1 MNNRINAYWSV
12 VASIAMVATA
22 AVNAD
27 NHASGIEACMEAHSQ
42 MQLGSWEGRLQWMT
56 PTAGGGFEWEGTITK
71 VEGGYHNAVKNI
83 TSGQSFTN
91 RWTNEAVVQIDSPAW
106 ISEEKVTTYTEY
118 CNHDQNGS
126 VLQRRWVGTS
136 SQNGAILENVDQ
148 MTVAGG
154 RWHWTIAT
162 RPAGSDEPLNV
173 WWSSMGQKVE

>member
-83 TSGQSFTN
+83 TSGQSL
-91 RWTNEAVVQIDSPAW
+91 P
-106 ISEEKVTTYTEY
+106 
-118 CNHDQNGS
+118 
-126 VLQRRWVGTS
+126 TS
-136 SQNGAILENVDQ
+136 
-148 MTVAGG
+148 G
-154 RWHWTIAT
+154 RMK
-162 RPAGSDEPLNV
+162 PLYR
-173 WWSSMGQKVE
+173 SIGQLGFPKRK